1 MTVFRCTQRVI
12 RRFKITPKEPALAS
26 TGVLGDWYANLL
38 NIGSTRLVLCQSER
52 SLLPVI
58 LPARN
63 KAFPHEF
70 GNALR
75 KVLLALGV
83 PEERANAEVQA
94 TQDIQFAKTRSRQV
108 LGVMNDFAFSAQFYL
123 AHAWT
128 NDPILE
134 ACLKLAETPSTP
146 IENESPDRLTVA
158 LFRMS
163 TMELAEGTSLAL

>member
-1 MTVFRCTQRVI
+1 MTVFRCTQRVG
-12 RRFKITPKEPALAS
+12 RRFKITPTEPETPS

-58 LPARN
+58 LAARN

-75 KVLLALGV
+75 KVLLVLGI
-83 PEERANAEVQA
+83 PEDRVNAEVQA

-123 AHAWT
+123 THAWS
-128 NDPILE
+128 NDPVLE
-134 ACLKLAETPSTP
+134 ACLKLTATPSGP

-158 LFRMS
+158 LFQMPS
-163 TMELAEGTSLAL
+163 VN